1 MHYAKPY
8 RAIDQQI
15 GLIESRGMTVPDWD
29 KAAEY
34 LRRIG
39 YYRLSAYWHPFRK
52 RLTDAGGKH
61 TIIDDFKPDADFKSV
76 VDLYAFDKGLRL
88 ILLDG
93 LERIEISLRTEVA
106 LAIGKHD
113 PFGHRRPDL
122 LDGRFVRPERP
133 RQICH
138 ADWLESLDQK
148 AVRSKEEFAVHFRTK
163 YPDSQMPIWIAVEL
177 LDFGPLSM
185 LLEGM
190 KFKDQ
195 EGICSSYK
203 IPRPHLLTTWI
214 RSLAGVRNVCAH
226 HARLW
231 NKPLTNQPSL
241 ARSGELPDLDHLR
254 TSPGSNGRLY
264 AAACIVRY
272 MLREISPRSKWHER
286 LAAHMS
292 TFPARPVISLE
303 AAGFSDGWSSLSLWS
318 GNT

>member
-1 MHYAKPY
+1 MPYAKPY
-8 RAIDQQI
+8 RTIAQQI
-15 GLIESRGMTVPDWD
+15 ELIESRGMIVPDWD

-39 YYRLSAYWHPFRK
+39 YYRLSAYWFPFRK
-52 RLTDAGGKH
+52 RVTNDSGKH
-61 TIIDDFKPDADFKSV
+61 AILDDFKPGTDFKTV

-93 LERIEISLRTEVA
+93 LERIEISIRTEVA
-106 LAIGKHD
+106 LAIGRHD
-113 PFGHRRPDL
+113 PCGHRRPDL

-138 ADWLESLDQK
+138 AEWLEKLDQK
-148 AVRSKEEFAVHFRTK
+148 AGRSKEEFAVHFRNR
-163 YPDSQMPIWIAVEL
+163 YPDSHMPIWIAVEL

-185 LLEGM
+185 LLQGM
-190 KFKDQ
+190 TFKDQ
-195 EGICSSYK
+195 ERLCASYK
-203 IPRPHLLTTWI
+203 IPRPHLLTTWV

-231 NKPLTNQPSL
+231 NKPLTDQPSL
-241 ARSGELPDLDHLR
+241 SRGGEIPDLDHLR

-264 AAACIVRY
+264 AAACILRH

-286 LAAHMS
+286 LASHMS
-292 TFPARPVISLE
+292 TFPTRPVITLD
-303 AAGFSDGWSSLSLWS
+303 AAGFLEGWSSLPLWS
-318 GNT
+318 VDT